1 MTMFQARARVIYGD
15 TDQMGVV
22 YYANYLRFFE
32 LARSEFL
39 IAHGRSY
46 RDMEA
51 EGFSLP
57 VVEATCRYLLPARYE
72 DVLLVGVEVPAVSRV
87 TLTFR
92 YEVTRE
98 GNPSVLCTGTTVHA
112 CLGKTGRPAR
122 LPDWV
127 AALVTPSS
135 G

>member
-1 MTMFQARARVIYGD
+1 MFQARARVIYGD

-39 IAHGRSY
+39 LAHGRSY

-57 VVEATCRYLLPARYE
+57 VVEAACRYLLPARYE
-72 DVLLVGVEVPAVSRV
+72 DVLLIGVEVSAVSRV

-98 GNPSVLCTGTTVHA
+98 GDPGVLCTGTTVHA
-112 CLGKTGRPAR
+112 CLGKAGRPAR
-122 LPDWV
+122 LPAWV
-127 AALVTPSS
+127 AALVTPST

>member
-1 MTMFQARARVIYGD
+1 MFQTRARVIYGD

-72 DVLLVGVEVPAVSRV
+72 DVLLIGVEVPAVSRV

-98 GNPSVLCTGTTVHA
+98 GDPAVLCTGTTVHA
-112 CLGKTGRPAR
+112 CLGKAGRPAR

-127 AALVTPSS
+127 AALVTPST

>member
-1 MTMFQARARVIYGD
+1 MFQARARVIYGD

-87 TLTFR
+87 THTFR

-98 GNPSVLCTGTTVHA
+98 GDPRVLCTGTTVHA
-112 CLGKTGRPAR
+112 CLGKAGRPAR

-127 AALVTPSS
+127 AALVMPST

>member
-1 MTMFQARARVIYGD
+1 MFQTRARVIYGD

-72 DVLLVGVEVPAVSRV
+72 DVLLIGVEVPAVSRV

-98 GNPSVLCTGTTVHA
+98 GDPAVLCTGTTVHA
-112 CLGKTGRPAR
+112 CLGKAGRPAR
-122 LPDWV
+122 LPHWV
-127 AALVTPSS
+127 AALVTPST

>member
-1 MTMFQARARVIYGD
+1 MFQTRARVIYGD

-72 DVLLVGVEVPAVSRV
+72 DVLLIGVEVPAVSRV

-98 GNPSVLCTGTTVHA
+98 RDPAVLCTGTTVHA
-112 CLGKTGRPAR
+112 CLGKAGRPAR
-122 LPDWV
+122 LPGWV
-127 AALVTPSS
+127 AALVTPST

>member
-1 MTMFQARARVIYGD
+1 MFQARARVIYGD

-32 LARSEFL
+32 LGRSEFL
-39 IAHGRSY
+39 LAHGRSY

-57 VVEATCRYLLPARYE
+57 VVEATCRYLLPARYA
-72 DVLLVGVEVPAVSRV
+72 DVLLIGVEVPSVSRV

-92 YEVTRE
+92 YEVTRQ
-98 GNPSVLCTGTTVHA
+98 GDPAVLCTGTTVHA
-112 CLGKTGRPAR
+112 CLGKAGKPSR

-127 AALVTPSS
+127 AALVTPST